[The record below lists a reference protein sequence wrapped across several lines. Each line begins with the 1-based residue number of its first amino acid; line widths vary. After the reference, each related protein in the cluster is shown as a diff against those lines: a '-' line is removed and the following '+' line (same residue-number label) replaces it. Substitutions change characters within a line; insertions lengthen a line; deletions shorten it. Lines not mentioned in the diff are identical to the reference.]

1 LPIISRRAFDDFL
14 FLKKWNGVWTDEL
27 VNYALSDVVHLPELK
42 KEQELWLER
51 LGCAKNLKDK

>member
-1 LPIISRRAFDDFL
+1 LTIFFSS
-14 FLKKWNGVWTDEL
+14 KNWNGVWTNEL

-51 LGCAKNLKDK
+51 LGLREEFARQMAKII